1 MDFGN
6 PTKVKNFIRALTMV
20 LALMFLKGIAS
31 GNLVEAHIIVSRNSF
46 PDLVFGNGPT
56 QSIMTLLK
64 GSSKAGIGCNGDF
77 VSEFLNQ

>member
-1 MDFGN
+1 MDFGY

-64 GSSKAGIGCNGDF
+64 GSSKAGIGCKGARGIF
-77 VSEFLNQ
+77 